1 MIGTE
6 KNKKKDHKRRETLHN
21 TGKLNTNSVDNLYV
35 ADLHIVFFLTCFVVL
50 VLEELGIYAETLL
63 LQLRIGT
70 VIMFMICVFVQ
81 ILGRI
86 PRIASSRYTKYAIMT
101 LTLIETLLFVSVLN
115 FHALLILCFPF
126 LVVMNY
132 HSTKLTIYTLV
143 GSAVC
148 ALLFPVIGLK
158 FSLWAVDYFYFL
170 LWCVTGRYA
179 GRFPDYIS
187 SFSPSTASTIFIG
200 TLYGFQILAISYGF
214 YASVKRKQA
223 QHYQQIDAITKSH
236 DSILEGMASVVENR
250 DNNTGGHIKRTS
262 DVVRFMTED
271 MPLDDTFRENI
282 IKAAPLHDLGKIAIP
297 DNVLNKPAR
306 LTKEEF
312 EQIKIHPEKG
322 HSIVKTIFS
331 GQDDEDLL
339 QVAENIALY
348 HHEHYDGSGYPEGL
362 SGDNIPLEARIMAI
376 ADVYDALVSHRC
388 YKEPMSQEDAY
399 QEIKNSMGTHFD
411 PALWEWFDK
420 AYPKISTYYANE

>member
-1 MIGTE
+1 MA
-6 KNKKKDHKRRETLHN
+6 KSYRRRRFLLHQ
-21 TGKLNTNSVDNLYV
+21 TDKLNTNSVDNLYV
-35 ADLHIVFFLTCFVVL
+35 ADLHIVFFLICFVVF
-50 VLEELGIYAETLL
+50 VMEELGIYAQTLM

-70 VIMFMICVFVQ
+70 VIMFAICVFVQ

-86 PRIASSRYTKYAIMT
+86 PKIASSRYTKYAIMT

-115 FHALLILCFPF
+115 FHALLILCFPV
-126 LVVMNY
+126 LVAMNY
-132 HSTKLTIYTLV
+132 HSTKLTIYTFA

-148 ALLFPVIGLK
+148 ALLFPMIGLM
-158 FSLWAVDYFYFL
+158 FDFWAVDYFYFL
-170 LWCVTGRYA
+170 LWCVTGRYV

-187 SFSPSTASTIFIG
+187 RFSSYTAAMIFVGSI
-200 TLYGFQILAISYGF
+200 YGFQILAIAYGL
-214 YASVKRKQA
+214 YSSVKRKQA
-223 QHYQQIDAITKSH
+223 QHYQQIDAITRSH

-262 DVVRFMTED
+262 EVVRLLTED
-271 MPLDDTFRENI
+271 LPLDDSFRENI
-282 IKAAPLHDLGKIAIP
+282 IKAAPLHDLGKIAVP

-306 LTKEEF
+306 LTPEEY
-312 EQIKIHPEKG
+312 EQIKIHPKKG

-331 GQDDEDLL
+331 GQDDENLL

-362 SGDNIPLEARIMAI
+362 SGEKIPLEARIMAI

-399 QEIKNSMGTHFD
+399 QVIKDSMGTHFD
-411 PALWEWFDK
+411 PKLWECFEK
-420 AYPKISTYYANE
+420 AYPKIKAYYAKE